1 MIYLNHKELFGK
13 NQYRIPNEPTLY
25 SVKMKLLTSQYYTYG
40 NVIIVQIKVSDMKVL
55 VLRIISVFTLII
67 IIIGLFCQTK
77 IWTPIKNQLLGDSQG
92 KRDFKLQPTDET
104 IMHWKIG
111 GGSDS
116 LKNLERDSNWGS

>member
-1 MIYLNHKELFGK
+1 
-13 NQYRIPNEPTLY
+13 
-25 SVKMKLLTSQYYTYG
+25 
-40 NVIIVQIKVSDMKVL
+40 MKVW

-92 KRDFKLQPTDET
+92 KKDFKLRPTDET
-104 IMHWKIG
+104 IMHRKIVG

-116 LKNLERDSNWGS
+116 LKNLERDSKREKLAPLFSQRISLLKEVQHVISILIKMRIVIFRHAAR